1 MHCCNIIQQEMIFFF
16 RHINPMASLSRDIL
30 GFKYYRADTEGGNR
44 QKCEQM
50 IQVSGVMCVSI
61 SDHGSQ
67 AEKRANPAKIHYF
80 FSASKELSGKFMI
93 TYMPRDKVAGSF
105 PAY

>member
-1 MHCCNIIQQEMIFFF
+1 
-16 RHINPMASLSRDIL
+16 MAALTRDIL
-30 GFKYYRADTEGGNR
+30 GFKYYRAETEGGNR

-50 IQVSGVMCVSI
+50 IQVKSRTVKMFQFHCF
-61 SDHGSQ
+61 Q

-93 TYMPRDKVAGSF
+93 TYMPRDKVLL
-105 PAY
+105 